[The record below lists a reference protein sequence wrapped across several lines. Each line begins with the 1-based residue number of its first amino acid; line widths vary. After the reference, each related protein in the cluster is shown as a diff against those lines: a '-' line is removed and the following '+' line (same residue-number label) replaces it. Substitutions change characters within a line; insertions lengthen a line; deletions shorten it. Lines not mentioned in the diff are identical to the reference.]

1 MKGTVLDLRGSH
13 QPLVSYQGKRPNPSC
28 EHVQFFYLKS
38 LRVLWI
44 CCQHVNI
51 LPKVS

>member
-1 MKGTVLDLRGSH
+1 MKVPVERSILDLRGSH
-13 QPLVSYQGKRPNPSC
+13 QPLVSYHLRARS
-28 EHVQFFYLKS
+28 VFLLKS
-38 LRVLWI
+38 PRVFLI